1 LNIMVATVFAILGS
15 AASAGVTLLMLVLIA
30 ACAPNSSPEQTA
42 QLNRLAVVVMVSG
55 GVGLAGSTACLIM
68 RRPPWAVVLG
78 WSPVAVAVG
87 VMFLLFQVG

>member
-1 LNIMVATVFAILGS
+1 MVATVFAILGS
-15 AASAGVTLLMLVLIA
+15 AASAGMTLLMLVLIA
-30 ACAPNSSPEQTA
+30 ACAPNSSPEQAA

-68 RRPPWAVVLG
+68 RHAPWAVVLG

-87 VMFLLFQVG
+87 VMFVLFQVG